1 MKVIKNTKKIVCDMP
16 GCHQNADFFI
26 KKSEEVS
33 DGESL
38 KLCKQCAKETY
49 QSFKSWR
56 YYIILILSVKWIFKY
71 FTVDNDCKQCV

>member
-16 GCHQNADFFI
+16 GCQAYADYFI

-49 QSFKSWR
+49 QS
-56 YYIILILSVKWIFKY
+56 LLNY
-71 FTVDNDCKQCV
+71 FYKEKDNGKKQ